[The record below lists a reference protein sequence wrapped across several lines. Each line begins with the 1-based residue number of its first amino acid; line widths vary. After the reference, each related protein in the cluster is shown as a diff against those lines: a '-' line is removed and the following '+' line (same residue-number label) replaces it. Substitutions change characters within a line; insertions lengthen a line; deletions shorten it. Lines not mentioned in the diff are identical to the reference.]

1 MTPQD
6 EDEQISTEVIAFQRR
21 VITENVDVLQALEG
35 VHDDSN
41 KLEEIVSG
49 EQHVVSPT
57 APN

>member
-49 EQHVVSPT
+49 EQHVVSLT
-57 APN
+57 APS